1 MKSQVVGMLG
11 REDVVTFLRNLHERG
26 ASRSV
31 AEIIVRMERDPGEIY
46 RELTP
51 EFGVP
56 LRYPHS
62 LAALLELYL
71 YGSHTYIICLPW

>member
-1 MKSQVVGMLG
+1 
-11 REDVVTFLRNLHERG
+11 
-26 ASRSV
+26 
-31 AEIIVRMERDPGEIY
+31 MERDPGEIY